1 MAERS
6 VAGRLATRAGD
17 NTDDTAETAGLGPR
31 LVAYF
36 LDSVVL
42 AVFALVF
49 AIIAGAIVFI
59 SSDGGEN
66 NPSDEAFSALVIV
79 ILATMP
85 AWLLFTISIFW
96 RRGQSLGQYLMG
108 LEITRDE
115 GGVPSNGQI
124 VAYCLCLH
132 PLLFHPIMAVIW
144 AYATYQSVL
153 HSSLLLVIVGITMA
167 MLCLL
172 GPIASL
178 AFAAVDGRRRGIH
191 DRLAGMRVIKV
202 LYAE

>member
-6 VAGRLATRAGD
+6 VAGRLAAGAGD
-17 NTDDTAETAGLGPR
+17 DADDATETAGLGSR
-31 LVAYF
+31 LLAYL

-85 AWLLFTISIFW
+85 AWLLFTVSMFW
-96 RRGQSLGQYLMG
+96 RRGQSIGQYLMG

-115 GGVPSNGQI
+115 GGVPGNGQI
-124 VAYCLCLH
+124 VAYGLCLH
-132 PLLFHPIMAVIW
+132 PLIFHPIMAVIW

-172 GPIASL
+172 GPLASL
-178 AFAAVDGRRRGIH
+178 VFAASDRRHRGIH
-191 DRLAGMRVIKV
+191 DRLAGIRVIKV
-202 LYAE
+202 LFAE